1 MRAKVKKSGVPWKKS
16 ALFLSVWAKI
26 VIFAAITIVTMGLI
40 QRIFHKNGSKEP
52 SYKIGGMEDFMT
64 LIRVYYQAVMASRL
78 GITNLAMLPDLRM
91 FKSSLHV
98 ATVNNR
104 LGLGEKN
111 KCRKMIQDTY
121 GLNDSFFTEIDN
133 SIKANCRN
141 INQVNSYFLL
151 FQGMSQ
157 DLLTVLSS
165 TLQLRLRLP
174 SFMKKALRA
183 VVEKGVADIFT
194 KDSFKDEAVRK
205 ASFAIRRYQQ
215 RLGYSQQW
223 LVDYAYNIIILAK
236 KEPRPKDTETDSDK
250 KKK

>member
-1 MRAKVKKSGVPWKKS
+1 MTA
-16 ALFLSVWAKI
+16 
-26 VIFAAITIVTMGLI
+26 TMSLL

-52 SYKIGGMEDFMT
+52 TYKIGGMEDFMT
-64 LIRVYYQAVMASRL
+64 LIRVYYQSVMASRL

-98 ATVNNR
+98 ATVNNK

-111 KCRKMIQDTY
+111 KCRKMLHDTY
-121 GLNDSFFTEIDN
+121 GLNDAFFLEIDN

-141 INQVNSYFLL
+141 INQVNNYFLL

-183 VVEKGVADIFT
+183 VVEKGVNDIFT
-194 KDSFKDEAVRK
+194 KDTFKDDAVRK
-205 ASFAIRRYQQ
+205 ASFAIRTYQQ

-223 LVDYAYNIIILAK
+223 LTDYAYNIIILAK
-236 KEPRPKDTETDSDK
+236 KEPRNKDGEDAADK
-250 KKK
+250 KGKK

>member
-1 MRAKVKKSGVPWKKS
+1 MS
-16 ALFLSVWAKI
+16 LL
-26 VIFAAITIVTMGLI
+26 
-40 QRIFHKNGSKEP
+40 QRIFHRNGSKEP
-52 SYKIGGMEDFMT
+52 AYKIGGMEDFMT
-64 LIRVYYQAVMASRL
+64 LIRVYYQSVMASRL

-98 ATVNNR
+98 ATVNNK

-121 GLNDSFFTEIDN
+121 GLNDAFFTEIDN

-141 INQVNSYFLL
+141 INQVNNYFLL

-183 VVEKGVADIFT
+183 VVEKGVNDIFT
-194 KDSFKDEAVRK
+194 KDTFKDDAVRK
-205 ASFAIRRYQQ
+205 ASYAIRTYQQ
-215 RLGYSQQW
+215 RLGYSRQW
-223 LVDYAYNIIILAK
+223 LTDYAYNIIILAK
-236 KEPRPKDTETDSDK
+236 KEPRNKDSEDDTARNGK
-250 KKK
+250 K